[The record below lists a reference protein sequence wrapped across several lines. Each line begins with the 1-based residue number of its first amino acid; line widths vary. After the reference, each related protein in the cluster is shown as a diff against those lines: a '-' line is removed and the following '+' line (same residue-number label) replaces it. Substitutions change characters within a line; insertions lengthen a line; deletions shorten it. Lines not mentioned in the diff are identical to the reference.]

1 MTHAVAQTQLDTFA
15 RACRRVAEA
24 GLLRCSSGN
33 MSWRVGE
40 DLMLVSG
47 TRTWLERLTADDVAL
62 CRIGDGEVLNDRR
75 PSIESRFHAGIF
87 RARPEL
93 NVVLHF
99 QSPDATAV
107 CCGEPEKTNFF
118 VILEVPY
125 YIGRPAVVEYMPAGS
140 PELASAIVEAAGDHD
155 MILLKNHG
163 QVTVGADFDDAI
175 QKAVFFELACHVLL
189 HGRNVRPLPEE
200 AVERLLAAGR
210 ACDKSGELPRMP
222 AV

>member
-1 MTHAVAQTQLDTFA
+1 M
-15 RACRRVAEA
+15 
-24 GLLRCSSGN
+24 
-33 MSWRVGE
+33 
-40 DLMLVSG
+40 
-47 TRTWLERLTADDVAL
+47 TADDAVL
-62 CRIGDGEVLNDRR
+62 CRISDGEVLNDRR
-75 PSIESRFHAGIF
+75 PSIESRFHAGIL
-87 RARPEL
+87 RARPDV

-125 YIGRPAVVEYMPAGS
+125 YIGRPAVVEYLPAGS

-163 QVTVGADFDDAI
+163 QVTVGTDFDDAI

-189 HGRNVRPLPEE
+189 HGKDVRPLSD
-200 AVERLLAAGR
+200 ADVEPLLAAQR
-210 ACDKSGELPRMP
+210 ARNMAGELPRTP
-222 AV
+222 TV